1 MFLRKRLESV
11 EDLVDALRSRQFQDD
26 RYRNEEAAL
35 GQSPE
40 QICQKNSDMIELILE
55 YLQVQIV
62 NPSCKPRLAKKGEP
76 EQL

>member
-1 MFLRKRLESV
+1 MFLRKRLERL

-26 RYRNEEAAL
+26 RNRLEESSL
-35 GQSPE
+35 GQLPE
-40 QICQKNSDMIELILE
+40 QICQNNSDMIELILE